1 MIINYNDFNL
11 NIKLNNSET
20 SKAIQKLN
28 DFKAKINTWGEEI
41 YFETPLK
48 TAKLEPN
55 SRDVINLGEVAYWVE
70 GSSIAIGFGPTP
82 ASLGNE
88 IRLVTKVNIIGNYDV
103 SDANLQFLKSL
114 NDNYKINILINKLKK
129 YI

>member
-1 MIINYNDFNL
+1 MIIKYNDFNL
-11 NIKLNNSET
+11 NIKLNNSQT
-20 SKAIQKLN
+20 SKAIQRLN

-103 SDANLQFLKSL
+103 LDANLQFLKNL
-114 NDNYKINILINKLKK
+114 NDNYKINILINKS
-129 YI
+129 

>member
-11 NIKLNNSET
+11 NIKLHDSET

-28 DFKAKINTWGEEI
+28 DFKSKINTWGEEI

-48 TAKLEPN
+48 TSKLDLN
-55 SRDVINLGEVAYWVE
+55 SRDVLNLGEVLAYWVE

-88 IRLVTKVNIIGNYDV
+88 IRLVTKVNIVGNYDV
-103 SDANLQFLKSL
+103 SDANLHFLKNL
-114 NDNYKINILINKLKK
+114 NDYNNINIIINKL
-129 YI
+129 

>member
-20 SKAIQKLN
+20 SKDIQKLN

-41 YFETPLK
+41 YFKTPLK
-48 TAKLEPN
+48 TANLDPN

-103 SDANLQFLKSL
+103 SDVNLQFLKNL
-114 NDNYKINILINKLKK
+114 NDYHKINILINKM
-129 YI
+129 

>member
-1 MIINYNDFNL
+1 MIINYKRFNL
-11 NIKLNNSET
+11 NIKLNDSQT

-28 DFKAKINTWGEEI
+28 NFKAKINTWGEEI

-82 ASLGNE
+82 ASFDNE

-103 SDANLQFLKSL
+103 SDANLNFLKNL
-114 NDNYKINILINKLKK
+114 NDNYIINVFINK
-129 YI
+129 

>member
-1 MIINYNDFNL
+1 MIIKYNDFYL
-11 NIKLNNSET
+11 NIKLNNSQT
-20 SKAIQKLN
+20 SKAIQELK

-88 IRLVTKVNIIGNYDV
+88 ISLVTKVNIIGNYDV
-103 SDANLQFLKSL
+103 SDANLQFLKNL
-114 NDNYKINILINKLKK
+114 NDNYKINILINK
-129 YI
+129 

>member
-11 NIKLNNSET
+11 NIKLNDSET

-28 DFKAKINTWGEEI
+28 DFKSKINTWGEEI

-48 TAKLEPN
+48 TAILDPN

-103 SDANLQFLKSL
+103 SDANLQFLKNL
-114 NDNYKINILINKLKK
+114 NDNYKINILINKL
-129 YI
+129 

>member
-11 NIKLNNSET
+11 NIKLNNSVT

-28 DFKAKINTWGEEI
+28 DFIAKINTWGEEI

-88 IRLVTKVNIIGNYDV
+88 IRLVTKANIIGNYDV
-103 SDANLQFLKSL
+103 SDANLQFLKNL
-114 NDNYKINILINKLKK
+114 NDYNKINVFI
-129 YI
+129 

>member
-1 MIINYNDFNL
+1 MIIKYNDFNL
-11 NIKLNNSET
+11 NIKLNNSVT

-28 DFKAKINTWGEEI
+28 DFIAKINTWGEEI

-103 SDANLQFLKSL
+103 SDANLQFLKNL
-114 NDNYKINILINKLKK
+114 NDNNKIKVLFNKS
-129 YI
+129 

>member
-11 NIKLNNSET
+11 IIKLNNSQT

-28 DFKAKINTWGEEI
+28 DYKTKINTWGEEV

-88 IRLVTKVNIIGNYDV
+88 IRLVTNVNIIGNYDV
-103 SDANLQFLKSL
+103 SDANLQFLKNL
-114 NDNYKINILINKLKK
+114 NDNSKINIFIYKS
-129 YI
+129 

>member
-11 NIKLNNSET
+11 NIKLNNSVT

-28 DFKAKINTWGEEI
+28 DFIAKINTWGEEI

-103 SDANLQFLKSL
+103 SDANLHFLKSL
-114 NDNYKINILINKLKK
+114 NDNYKINILVNKS
-129 YI
+129 

>member
-88 IRLVTKVNIIGNYDV
+88 IRLVTKANIICNYDV
-103 SDANLQFLKSL
+103 SEPNLEFLKNL
-114 NDNYKINILINKLKK
+114 IDNYKINILINKL
-129 YI
+129 

>member
-11 NIKLNNSET
+11 NIKLNNSVT

-28 DFKAKINTWGEEI
+28 DFIAKINTWGEEI

-103 SDANLQFLKSL
+103 SDANLQFLKNL
-114 NDNYKINILINKLKK
+114 NDNNKINVLFNKS
-129 YI
+129 

>member
-41 YFETPLK
+41 YFKTPLK
-48 TAKLEPN
+48 MAKLDPN
-55 SRDVINLGEVAYWVE
+55 SRNVINLGEVAYWVE

-82 ASLGNE
+82 ASLGSE
-88 IRLVTKVNIIGNYDV
+88 IRLVTNVNIIGNYDV
-103 SDANLQFLKSL
+103 SDSNLQFLKNL
-114 NDNYKINILINKLKK
+114 NDNYILNILINKL
-129 YI
+129 

>member
-11 NIKLNNSET
+11 NIKLNNSQT
-20 SKAIQKLN
+20 ANAIQKLN
-28 DFKAKINTWGEEI
+28 DFKVKINTWGEEI
-41 YFETPLK
+41 YFKTPLK

-55 SRDVINLGEVAYWVE
+55 SREVINLGEVAYWVE

-103 SDANLQFLKSL
+103 SDANLQFLKNL
-114 NDNYKINILINKLKK
+114 NDYVKTNILIHK
-129 YI
+129 

>member
-11 NIKLNNSET
+11 NIKLNNSQT

-55 SRDVINLGEVAYWVE
+55 SRDLINLGEVAYWVD

-103 SDANLQFLKSL
+103 SGANLQFLKNL
-114 NDNYKINILINKLKK
+114 NDDYKINIIINKL
-129 YI
+129 

>member
-1 MIINYNDFNL
+1 MIINCKHFNL
-11 NIKLNNSET
+11 NIKLNNSQT
-20 SKAIQKLN
+20 SNAIQNLN
-28 DFKAKINTWGEEI
+28 SFKAKINTWGEEI

-82 ASLGNE
+82 ASLGSE
-88 IRLVTKVNIIGNYDV
+88 IRLVTKVNIIGNYDI
-103 SDANLQFLKSL
+103 SEANLEFL
-114 NDNYKINILINKLKK
+114 NYLKDDYLINVFINKL
-129 YI
+129 

>member
-1 MIINYNDFNL
+1 MIINYNDFSL
-11 NIKLNNSET
+11 NIKLNNSVT
-20 SKAIQKLN
+20 SKGIQKLN
-28 DFKAKINTWGEEI
+28 DFIAKINTWGEEI

-48 TAKLEPN
+48 AAKLEPN

-88 IRLVTKVNIIGNYDV
+88 IRLVTKVNIIGNYNV
-103 SDANLQFLKSL
+103 SDANLQFLKNL
-114 NDNYKINILINKLKK
+114 NDNNKINVLFNKS
-129 YI
+129 

>member
-11 NIKLNNSET
+11 NIRLNNSQT

-82 ASLGNE
+82 ASLGTE

-103 SDANLQFLKSL
+103 SDDNLQFLNNL
-114 NDNYKINILINKLKK
+114 NDNCKINILINKV
-129 YI
+129 

>member
-11 NIKLNNSET
+11 NVKLNNSET

-48 TAKLEPN
+48 TAKLDAS
-55 SRDVINLGEVAYWVE
+55 SRDVINLGEVAYT
-70 GSSIAIGFGPTP
+70 G
-82 ASLGNE
+82 L
-88 IRLVTKVNIIGNYDV
+88 RD
-103 SDANLQFLKSL
+103 LQ
-114 NDNYKINILINKLKK
+114 
-129 YI
+129 

>member
-11 NIKLNNSET
+11 NIKLNNSVT

-28 DFKAKINTWGEEI
+28 DFIAKINTWGEEI

-103 SDANLQFLKSL
+103 SDANLQFLKNL
-114 NDNYKINILINKLKK
+114 NDNNKINVLFYKF
-129 YI
+129 

>member
-11 NIKLNNSET
+11 NIKLNNSQT
-20 SKAIQKLN
+20 SKAIQKLK

-88 IRLVTKVNIIGNYDV
+88 IRLVTNVNIIGNYDV
-103 SDANLQFLKSL
+103 SDANLQFLKNL
-114 NDNYKINILINKLKK
+114 NDNYIINVFINK
-129 YI
+129 

>member
-11 NIKLNNSET
+11 NINLNNSET

-41 YFETPLK
+41 YFKTPLK
-48 TAKLEPN
+48 TAKLDPN

-103 SDANLQFLKSL
+103 SDANLQFLKNL
-114 NDNYKINILINKLKK
+114 NDNYKINILINKL
-129 YI
+129 

>member
-1 MIINYNDFNL
+1 MIINYNHFNL
-11 NIKLNNSET
+11 NIKLNNSQT
-20 SKAIQKLN
+20 SNAIQNLN

-82 ASLGNE
+82 ASLGSE
-88 IRLVTKVNIIGNYDV
+88 IRLVTKVNIIGNFDV
-103 SDANLQFLKSL
+103 SEANLEFL
-114 NDNYKINILINKLKK
+114 NYLKDDYIINIFINKL
-129 YI
+129 

>member
-11 NIKLNNSET
+11 NIKLNNSQT

-28 DFKAKINTWGEEI
+28 DFIAKINTWGEEI

-103 SDANLQFLKSL
+103 SDANLQFLKNL
-114 NDNYKINILINKLKK
+114 NDNNKINVLFNKS
-129 YI
+129 

>member
-11 NIKLNNSET
+11 NIKLHDSET

-28 DFKAKINTWGEEI
+28 DFKSKINTWGEEI

-48 TAKLEPN
+48 TSKLDLN
-55 SRDVINLGEVAYWVE
+55 SRDVLNLGEVLAYWVE

-103 SDANLQFLKSL
+103 SGANLQFLKNL
-114 NDNYKINILINKLKK
+114 NDDYKINIIINKL
-129 YI
+129 

>member
-82 ASLGNE
+82 ASFDNE
-88 IRLVTKVNIIGNYDV
+88 IRLVTNVNIIGNYDV
-103 SDANLQFLKSL
+103 SDGNLQFLKNL
-114 NDNYKINILINKLKK
+114 NDNYIINILINKL
-129 YI
+129 

>member
-1 MIINYNDFNL
+1 MIIKYNDFYL
-11 NIKLNNSET
+11 NIKLNNSQT
-20 SKAIQKLN
+20 SKAIQELK

-82 ASLGNE
+82 ASLGSE

-103 SDANLQFLKSL
+103 SDANLQFLKNL
-114 NDNYKINILINKLKK
+114 NDNCIINILINKL
-129 YI
+129 

>member
-1 MIINYNDFNL
+1 MNINYNDFNL

-48 TAKLEPN
+48 TAKLDLN
-55 SRDVINLGEVAYWVE
+55 SRDVINLWEVAYWVE

-103 SDANLQFLKSL
+103 SDANLQFLKNL
-114 NDNYKINILINKLKK
+114 NDYYKINILINKL
-129 YI
+129 

>member
-11 NIKLNNSET
+11 NIKLNNSQT

-103 SDANLQFLKSL
+103 SDANLQFLKNL
-114 NDNYKINILINKLKK
+114 NNYCKINILINKL
-129 YI
+129 

>member
-11 NIKLNNSET
+11 NIKLNNSQT

-103 SDANLQFLKSL
+103 LDANLQFLKNL
-114 NDNYKINILINKLKK
+114 NDNYKINILINKS
-129 YI
+129 

>member
-1 MIINYNDFNL
+1 MIIKYNDFYL
-11 NIKLNNSET
+11 NIKLNNSQT

-28 DFKAKINTWGEEI
+28 DFIAKINTWGEEI

-48 TAKLEPN
+48 TAKLDPN

-88 IRLVTKVNIIGNYDV
+88 IRLVTNVNIIGNYDV
-103 SDANLQFLKSL
+103 SDANLQFLKNL
-114 NDNYKINILINKLKK
+114 NDNYKINVFINK
-129 YI
+129 

>member
-1 MIINYNDFNL
+1 MIINYNDFSL
-11 NIKLNNSET
+11 NIKLNNSVT
-20 SKAIQKLN
+20 SKGIQKLN
-28 DFKAKINTWGEEI
+28 DFIAKINTWGEEI

-103 SDANLQFLKSL
+103 SDANLQFLKNL
-114 NDNYKINILINKLKK
+114 NDNNKINVLFNKS
-129 YI
+129 

>member
-11 NIKLNNSET
+11 NIKLNNSQT

-82 ASLGNE
+82 ASLGSE

-103 SDANLQFLKSL
+103 SDVNLQFLKNL
-114 NDNYKINILINKLKK
+114 NDNYKINILINK
-129 YI
+129 I